1 MSLYVLLA
9 LSSRN
14 NCKNHIPCEKA
25 GAPGDDRGPVVP
37 GKAAMAVLSPAGTL
51 GQAGTG
57 KDRQGFSARSSEP
70 EALTNKLWH
79 IQQPCF
85 RMFFLPAA

>member
-9 LSSRN
+9 LSSHN
-14 NCKNHIPCEKA
+14 NCNNHLPREQA

-37 GKAAMAVLSPAGTL
+37 GKAAMAVLRPAGTL

-57 KDRQGFSARSSEP
+57 KDWQGLFLLA
-70 EALTNKLWH
+70 
-79 IQQPCF
+79 IQSQ
-85 RMFFLPAA
+85 RL